1 MARRLCTIS
10 AMRVTW
16 TCKPRTN
23 RLMLRV
29 SGRMKCSR
37 KISPGW
43 IGGSDLGCL
52 LLDRANQGLQV
63 VIDNFYV
70 VCVSVTPDETDPPLI
85 VNSDTVLPVPV
96 TFKRFKPIPWRGRH
110 VSQFGSAV

>member
-10 AMRVTW
+10 AMRVTG
-16 TCKPRTN
+16 TCKSKAK

-29 SGRMKCSR
+29 SGRMKSSR
-37 KISPGW
+37 KMSPGW

-52 LLDRANQGLQV
+52 LLDRANQGLLV
-63 VIDNFYV
+63 VIDNVYV

-85 VNSDTVLPVPV
+85 VNSDTVLPVPG
-96 TFKRFKPIPWRGRH
+96 TFKRFKPISWRGRH
-110 VSQFGSAV
+110 VSQFS